1 MTGDWEFDILD
12 YPKEHQR
19 TDYKDFFR
27 VYVAS
32 GVPKLLGLEKGDP
45 CSLKVSGS
53 YVGVVLVWEVNKGVK
68 TRELQIPKHLQ
79 SLYEIGHRAKA
90 SLSKINPQL
99 PDATSVILHEI
110 NSNESRPR
118 LPMLRGR
125 DHSHWEWLLKYE
137 LYRAETISPCMVL
150 EGITAIGQKRSF
162 RIQRVNGSS
171 KVSPHHFQQS
181 CEVEVVSDEALGG
194 IDAVHVNDKDLVILQ
209 NDLGGLEAQIKKL
222 NKRISSFGDVAFEK
236 SMSKLAPFSPR
247 WTNGIILYGPSGTGK
262 SLLLR
267 KVGAAG
273 WRSVFDLG
281 IELSKNSGAGG
292 KMAPA
297 TRKVFADARNC
308 QPSVILIDDLENF
321 APHNESQP
329 AGQVPTVSE
338 TLRQEIER
346 LGESR
351 TLVVATTR
359 LLATI
364 DQKLRSL
371 RRFSLEI
378 ELPVPD
384 LRSRTS
390 ILKKLSG
397 LPIHEANARLETIAS
412 RTHGFVGADLAMLVD
427 IAAQEAI
434 YRIKALRL
442 NEGRDA
448 EMSNFPVEQIEDE
461 QFDLALREVQPSAMR
476 EVFVDIHKTKWSDI
490 GGQEEVKEI
499 LRQALIWPSKVSNS

>member
-1 MTGDWEFDILD
+1 
-12 YPKEHQR
+12 
-19 TDYKDFFR
+19 
-27 VYVAS
+27 
-32 GVPKLLGLEKGDP
+32 
-45 CSLKVSGS
+45 
-53 YVGVVLVWEVNKGVK
+53 
-68 TRELQIPKHLQ
+68 
-79 SLYEIGHRAKA
+79 
-90 SLSKINPQL
+90 
-99 PDATSVILHEI
+99 
-110 NSNESRPR
+110 
-118 LPMLRGR
+118 
-125 DHSHWEWLLKYE
+125 
-137 LYRAETISPCMVL
+137 
-150 EGITAIGQKRSF
+150 
-162 RIQRVNGSS
+162 
-171 KVSPHHFQQS
+171 
-181 CEVEVVSDEALGG
+181 
-194 IDAVHVNDKDLVILQ
+194 
-209 NDLGGLEAQIKKL
+209 
-222 NKRISSFGDVAFEK
+222 
-236 SMSKLAPFSPR
+236 MSKLAPFSPR

-297 TRKVFADARNC
+297 TRKVFAD
-308 QPSVILIDDLENF
+308 F

-442 NEGRDA
+442 NEG
-448 EMSNFPVEQIEDE
+448 
-461 QFDLALREVQPSAMR
+461 
-476 EVFVDIHKTKWSDI
+476 
-490 GGQEEVKEI
+490 
-499 LRQALIWPSKVSNS
+499 